1 VAALPPQPPGSQPPQ
16 PPSASP
22 PSGPPA
28 GPPQSPP
35 YSGGAYT
42 GQMPSLPYGAQPVVA
57 APVKVHRR
65 TLFLTLAQIIIIVK
79 AILTILIGLGIGAIG
94 IYILVAGH
102 AAIANLPGY
111 NSAQQQFGNAFFTT
125 AGYIFIV
132 IGLIPLIIGIID
144 IVLGVVVGRP
154 SNVARWIIIVLDIL
168 SIIIALADFN
178 RVNTGAGD
186 LVLVVYLA
194 LQVIVLYAL
203 LVDPPTRRNFAGTAV

>member
-35 YSGGAYT
+35 YSGGAYA

-65 TLFLTLAQIIIIVK
+65 TFFLTLAQIIIIVK

-94 IYILVAGH
+94 VYILVAGH

-111 NSAQQQFGNAFFTT
+111 NSAQQQFGNAFIST
-125 AGYIFIV
+125 AGAIFIAIAV
-132 IGLIPLIIGIID
+132 IPLVIGIID
-144 IVLGVVVGRP
+144 IVLGIVVGRP
-154 SNVARWIIIVLDIL
+154 SNVARWIIVVLDIL
-168 SIIIALADFN
+168 SIILALADFG
-178 RVNTGAGD
+178 RVNTSTGD
-186 LVLVVYLA
+186 LILVVYLV

-203 LVDPPTRRNFAGTAV
+203 LLDPPTRRNFAGTAV